1 MAAPSAV
8 AKEEDRLSV
17 YSGTFTPTLERGASR
32 ARDPIA
38 EARETLR
45 LAARVPF
52 AASQPMAWH
61 SRFRELVL
69 QAEAALARH
78 IVRSQVPGSPWSEVE
93 RPEPRLQPV
102 LDRQCQEHE
111 ALVAQA
117 ADLVAGVGE
126 PSEVDIWRMIDLGEK
141 AILLEMALA
150 RHHNRLVRMVYESTN
165 VELGGTG

>member
-1 MAAPSAV
+1 M
-8 AKEEDRLSV
+8 SV

-38 EARETLR
+38 EARELLR
-45 LAARVPF
+45 QAARVPF

-61 SRFRELVL
+61 SRFRALVL
-69 QAEAALARH
+69 RAQAALARH
-78 IVRSQVPGSPWSEVE
+78 VVSSQVPGSPLSEVE

-102 LDRQCQEHE
+102 IDRQREEHE
-111 ALVAQA
+111 ALVRQA
-117 ADLVAGVGE
+117 ADLIAGVGE

-165 VELGGTG
+165 LDLGGAG